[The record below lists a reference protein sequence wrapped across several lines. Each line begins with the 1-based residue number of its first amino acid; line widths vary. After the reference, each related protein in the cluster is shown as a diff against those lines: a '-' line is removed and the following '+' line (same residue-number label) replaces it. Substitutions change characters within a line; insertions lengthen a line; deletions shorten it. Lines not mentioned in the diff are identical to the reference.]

1 MIEIVRT
8 KRQHMARRGDVRMP
22 GDIRTILERTGDTLV
37 WDALGVA
44 ALVVILLGSLSLP
57 AFL

>member
-1 MIEIVRT
+1 
-8 KRQHMARRGDVRMP
+8 MP
-22 GDIRTILERTGDTLV
+22 GDMRTILERTGDTLV